1 MAILLRMKST
11 PASPTGLMSAVS
23 LAAVTGVVGWSMMT
37 RPIDPRMV
45 DVEVQASDLPSP
57 APAPRFPSTD
67 VDSMRDAM
75 ASPQPIPIAGYS
87 MAPQQRP
94 ATVPQAAVPKLPPGI
109 ELKAKSDPVFSAML
123 GAPARFLMRKTT
135 LGDARGFKKFLASP
149 KAVDRYLNS
158 PLVRAALHSPAVTK
172 SILTNGA
179 LVRAFLDT
187 PAMQDPV
194 ALATLLRSPMFKKI
208 VDCPGVQDALA
219 DPRVMVRL
227 GSDPTTLEYLGE
239 HPQAAEA
246 LGKAFPALAAAVTK

>member
-1 MAILLRMKST
+1 MK
-11 PASPTGLMSAVS
+11 AVAPTGVMSAVS
-23 LAAVTGVVGWSMMT
+23 LAAVTGIVAWSTLT

-45 DVEVQASDLPSP
+45 DVEVQASDFEAPP
-57 APAPRFPSTD
+57 AYVAPRFPKANA
-67 VDSMRDAM
+67 DSMRDAM

-87 MAPQQRP
+87 MTPREQP
-94 ATVPQAAVPKLPPGI
+94 ATVPQASVPKVPPGV
-109 ELKAKSDPVFSAML
+109 ELKAKSNPVFSAL
-123 GAPARFLMRKTT
+123 VGAPAKFLMKKTT
-135 LGDARGFKKFLASP
+135 LGDARGFKKFMASP

-158 PLVRAALHSPAVTK
+158 PLVRAALRSPAVTK
-172 SILTNGA
+172 TILTNGA

-219 DPRVMVRL
+219 DPRVMIRL
-227 GSDPTTLEYLGE
+227 GSDPATLAYLGE

-246 LGKAFPALAAAVTK
+246 LGKAFPALAAAVTKQ

>member
-1 MAILLRMKST
+1 
-11 PASPTGLMSAVS
+11 MSAVS

-57 APAPRFPSTD
+57 APAPRFPASD
-67 VDSMRDAM
+67 SESMRDAM

-87 MAPQQRP
+87 MSPTPPERP
-94 ATVPQAAVPKLPPGI
+94 ATVPQAAVPKVPPGV
-109 ELKAKSDPVFSAML
+109 ELKAKADPVFTAMAA
-123 GAPARFLMRKTT
+123 APAKFLMRRTA
-135 LGDARGFKKFLASP
+135 LGDARGFKKFMANQR
-149 KAVDRYLNS
+149 AVDRYMNS
-158 PLVRAALHSPAVTK
+158 PLVRAALRSPAVTK

-179 LVRAFLDT
+179 LVRAFLAT

-194 ALATLLRSPMFKKI
+194 ALATLLRSPMFKKMI
-208 VDCPGVQDALA
+208 DCPGVQEAFA

-227 GSDPTTLEYLGE
+227 GSDPATLDYLSE

-246 LGKAFPALAAAVTK
+246 LAKAFPALAAAVTK

>member
-1 MAILLRMKST
+1 
-11 PASPTGLMSAVS
+11 MSAVS

-57 APAPRFPSTD
+57 APAPRFPSAD
-67 VDSMRDAM
+67 ADSMRDAM

-87 MAPQQRP
+87 MTPSPQQRP
-94 ATVPQAAVPKLPPGI
+94 ATVPQAAVPKVPPGV
-109 ELKAKSDPVFSAML
+109 ELKAKSDPVFSAMV
-123 GAPARFLMRKTT
+123 GAPAKFLMRKTT
-135 LGDARGFKKFLASP
+135 LGDARSFKKFLASP

-158 PLVRAALHSPAVTK
+158 PLVRAALKSPAVTK

-208 VDCPGVQDALA
+208 VDCPGVQEAFS
-219 DPRVMVRL
+219 DPRVMMSL
-227 GSDPTTLEYLGE
+227 GTDPSTVEYLGE